1 MFRRVALLPIA
12 LMSACAGGCSIVRAL
27 YVAVVHNSGA
37 PPHEE
42 MVRIDEREREFLRT
56 LSHRRVLILPV
67 AVLGRRSGTT
77 RRPRRRSP
85 SSSARNISGSCLSAR
100 SDRAAVRAAAERGGD
115 SLVALHG
122 ARRRTSRRIH
132 ERMSTTSCRWT
143 CSARQNAAASGRC
156 TSWRSLQQGEMA
168 YRRLWNSHQPLY
180 KEVQPR
186 TLDDVVQMVVTDL
199 SRRAAGPA
207 H

>member
-1 MFRRVALLPIA
+1 
-12 LMSACAGGCSIVRAL
+12 MSACAGGCSIVRAL

-67 AVLGRRSGTT
+67 AVLGRTVRSDTAT
-77 RRPRRRSP
+77 AVAIAEQLR
-85 SSSARNISGSCLSAR
+85 ARNLGLASVGGEPIVLPFERQPNEAVILWSRFKALAASVAAHPRNDIDYVVQVDVLGSP
-100 SDRAAVRAAAERGGD
+100 ERG
-115 SLVALHG
+115 SIG
-122 ARRRTSRRIH
+122 AVHVMAVT
-132 ERMSTTSCRWT
+132 
-143 CSARQNAAASGRC
+143 AA
-156 TSWRSLQQGEMA
+156 GEMA
-168 YRRLWNSHQPLY
+168 YRRLWNSHQALY

-186 TLDDVVQMVVTDL
+186 SLDDVVRMVVTDL
-199 SRRAAGPA
+199 SRGAGGVA